1 LSVFSKKSLHS
12 QRYGII
18 FLRKMAK
25 K

>member
-12 QRYGII
+12 LCYGII
-18 FLRKMAK
+18 FLGKMAK